1 MFCNILR
8 SLCLNQFHHLS
19 VCCFY
24 VEEWVKAF
32 SPEKKS
38 DDIKSCLNDLSKIQ
52 WNNYVRKTYWVRQF
66 ENQFLGTL
74 VNMMLKQIMKTCQ
87 KKGKSTK
94 AASSMWF
101 QVTGLKDLC
110 LLFFF
115 LYKKILCVLY
125 SSNPNLLVCF
135 RVAGFFLTGLS
146 FQHRLCFKPI

>member
-1 MFCNILR
+1 M
-8 SLCLNQFHHLS
+8 
-19 VCCFY
+19 
-24 VEEWVKAF
+24 KAF

-94 AASSMWF
+94 ASSSMWF
-101 QVTGLKDLC
+101 
-110 LLFFF
+110 
-115 LYKKILCVLY
+115 
-125 SSNPNLLVCF
+125 
-135 RVAGFFLTGLS
+135 
-146 FQHRLCFKPI
+146 